1 MSEGSTTRKGARLLT
16 EAVEAINERGED
28 YGTPLENFTRIAQ
41 LWSVVL
47 GIEVQP
53 HEVGLCMD
61 LVKTARLVETPD
73 HYDSWKD
80 KAGYAAAS
88 IECFDVD

>member
-1 MSEGSTTRKGARLLT
+1 M
-16 EAVEAINERGED
+16 
-28 YGTPLENFTRIAQ
+28 
-41 LWSVVL
+41 VL